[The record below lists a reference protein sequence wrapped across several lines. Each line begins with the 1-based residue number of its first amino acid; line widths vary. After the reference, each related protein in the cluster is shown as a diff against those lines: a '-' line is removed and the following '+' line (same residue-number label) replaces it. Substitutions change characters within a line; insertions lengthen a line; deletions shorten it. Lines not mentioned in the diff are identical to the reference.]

1 MMLFR
6 VTLLAFLATLLAAC
20 TSQPQKLTPPPA
32 SVSLIKQWEA
42 QGRVGIRTENDAVS
56 GNFNW
61 QHSAN
66 TFDLR
71 IYGPFG
77 QGSTELS
84 KNKDGKVVLAYEDKT
99 VTGYD
104 AEQMLQQRLG
114 WQFPVRQV
122 SYWIRGLPYPNTL
135 SKISYQQNSDLPSEI
150 IQDGWTI
157 SYQKFADIRG
167 LSLPQKM
174 QVSRP
179 PYRVNLIIT
188 QWTIQ

>member
-6 VTLLAFLATLLAAC
+6 FVLLALFTMLLAAC
-20 TSQPQKLTPPPA
+20 SSQPQIQTPPPS
-32 SVSLIKQWEA
+32 SVNAIQKWAA
-42 QGRVGIRTENDAVS
+42 QGRVGIRTEQDAVS
-56 GNFNW
+56 GNFSW
-61 QHSAN
+61 SHTPN

-84 KNKDGKVVLAYEDKT
+84 KNKEGRVVLAYEGKKIE
-99 VTGYD
+99 GSD
-104 AEQMLQQRLG
+104 AEQLLKQRLG
-114 WQFPVRQV
+114 WRFPVRQV
-122 SYWIRGLPYPNTL
+122 AYWIRGLPYPNTPY
-135 SKISYQQNSDLPSEI
+135 KITKQFKSDLPSQI
-150 IQDGWTI
+150 TQDGWSI
-157 SYQKFADIRG
+157 SYERFSDIRG

-174 QVSRP
+174 QISHP

>member
-1 MMLFR
+1 MMFFR
-6 VTLLAFLATLLAAC
+6 VTLLALLTTLVAAC
-20 TSQPQKLTPPPA
+20 TSQPQVQTPPPS
-32 SVSLIKQWEA
+32 SVSTIKQWEA
-42 QGRVGIRTENDAVS
+42 EGRVGIRTEDDAVS

-61 QHSAN
+61 QHSPN

-84 KNKDGKVVLAYEDKT
+84 KSKDGKVVLAYEDQK
-99 VTGYD
+99 VEGYD
-104 AEQMLQQRLG
+104 AEQLLKQRLG

-122 SYWIRGLPYPNTL
+122 TYWIRGLPYPNTP
-135 SKISYQQNSDLPSEI
+135 STIKKSQNSELPEEI
-150 IQDGWTI
+150 TQDGWTI
-157 SYQKFADIRG
+157 SYQKFSDIRG